1 MGNVQF
7 LLSNKCLQWL
17 SMTIPIV
24 SHNFKITLN
33 CQVIRDIHTSDFCFV
48 FRFISCHFLYL
59 LITKNVNIILPYL
72 TITLYG
78 HIVHANCP
86 EPQKARAVKF
96 ICMYLVK
103 GFMDITIKLISHYF
117 KKVF

>member
-1 MGNVQF
+1 MGIVQF
-7 LLSNKCLQWL
+7 LLSNKYLQWL

-33 CQVIRDIHTSDFCFV
+33 CQVKRDIHTLDFCFV

-59 LITKNVNIILPYL
+59 LIAKNVNIILPYL
-72 TITLYG
+72 TITLHVCG

-86 EPQKARAVKF
+86 EPQRQ
-96 ICMYLVK
+96 
-103 GFMDITIKLISHYF
+103 GP
-117 KKVF
+117 